1 MQSTIIHFDPK
12 ASVIV
17 IEYVLI
23 NKNVKVHSKL
33 VLDTGATY
41 TMISWEMAEK
51 LGLSAARTTEKI
63 TFFSASGEIQSPLV
77 KIEKIELGGIVVKD
91 VKAVIHTL
99 PEGSKVDGLIGLNFL
114 RNFEVNLDFKKGVI
128 TLSK

>member
-1 MQSTIIHFDPK
+1 MPSTEINFDPK
-12 ASVIV
+12 DSVIV
-17 IEYVLI
+17 VESVLV
-23 NKNVKVHSKL
+23 NKTAKFHSKL

-41 TMISWEMAEK
+41 TMISWEMADK
-51 LGLSAARTTEKI
+51 LGLSPEKATETI
-63 TFFSASGEIQSPLV
+63 TFFSASGEVKSPLV
-77 KIEKIELGGIVVKD
+77 KIEKVELEGIVVRNL
-91 VKAVIHTL
+91 KAVIHTL